1 MFITEEARIF
11 YDDFDARKEYK
22 AMVRMMRE
30 AAYMER
36 KDWME
41 DHGKCES
48 TLFDRVR
55 EEMTKN
61 AIEQVMN
68 ELKYRQTE
76 DIGD

>member
-11 YDDFDARKEYK
+11 YDDFDAREEYK
-22 AMVRMMRE
+22 TMVRMARD

-41 DHGKCES
+41 DYGKWEPK
-48 TLFDRVR
+48 LFDRVR

-68 ELKYRQTE
+68 ELKYRQAE

>member
-11 YDDFDARKEYK
+11 YDDFDAREEYK
-22 AMVRMMRE
+22 TIIRMARD

-36 KDWME
+36 EDWME
-41 DHGKCES
+41 DYGKYQS
-48 TLFDRVR
+48 KLFDRVR

-68 ELKYRQTE
+68 ELKYRRAE